1 MLQDKEDERLTVP
14 EGWRDAPFTREDNP
28 RGLLS
33 ESSFSV
39 LFPKY
44 RESYLSKVWPL
55 VKELLTDHGIEP
67 ELDLIKG
74 SLTVKTTRKAFDPF
88 MIIKARDLITLL
100 ARSVDLEQA
109 KRILEDDVACDI
121 IKIGSMV
128 AKKDRF
134 VKRRKRLI
142 GPGGTTLKAMECLTD
157 CYVAVQGNTVAA
169 LGPHRGLKEVR
180 KIVEDCMNNIHPFF
194 TIRTIMEKHDL
205 AKNPDMKN
213 QSWEPYLPQYKSK
226 NISKRKQPLKKKT
239 KKAYTPFPPPQPESK
254 IDKELASG
262 EYFLKEDERKQRKT
276 ELKKQKQSQSKQ
288 DRQKKRDRAF
298 VAPEESAQ
306 PPKKKA
312 KAEDTAKVDL
322 KKLKA
327 KFVGLKKSK
336 SS

>member
-1 MLQDKEDERLTVP
+1 M
-14 EGWRDAPFTREDNP
+14 
-28 RGLLS
+28 
-33 ESSFSV
+33 

-55 VKELLTDHGIEP
+55 VKELLSEHGIEP

-109 KRILEDDVACDI
+109 KRILDDDVACDI
-121 IKIGSMV
+121 IKIGTMV

-169 LGPHRGLKEVR
+169 LGPHSGLKEVR
-180 KIVEDCMNNIHPFF
+180 KIVVDCMNNIHPFF

-205 AKNPDMKN
+205 AKNPEMRFQN
-213 QSWEPYLPQYKSK
+213 WEPYLPQYKSK
-226 NISKRKQPLKKKT
+226 NISKRKQPLKKKK

-276 ELKKQKQSQSKQ
+276 ELKKQKQNQSKQ

-298 VAPEESAQ
+298 IAPEESEQ
-306 PPKKKA
+306 PSKKKL
-312 KAEDTAKVDL
+312 KADDSGKVDL

-327 KFVGLKKSK
+327 KFKKVKPGKISK
-336 SS
+336 T

>member
-1 MLQDKEDERLTVP
+1 MEQEDDRLTVP
-14 EGWRDAPFTREDNP
+14 EGWKDEPFTREDNP
-28 RGLLS
+28 RGLLT

-44 RESYLSKVWPL
+44 RESYLSKTWQQ
-55 VKELLTDHGIEP
+55 VKSTLSEHGVEA
-67 ELDLIKG
+67 EMDLIKG
-74 SLTVKTTRKAFDPF
+74 SLSVRTTRKTFDPYI
-88 MIIKARDLITLL
+88 IIKARDLINLL

-109 KRILEDDVACDI
+109 KRVLEDDVACDI

-128 AKKDRF
+128 SKKERF
-134 VKRRKRLI
+134 IKRRKRLI

-213 QSWEPYLPQYKSK
+213 QNWAPYLPQYKSK

-239 KKAYTPFPPPQPESK
+239 KKTYTPFPPPQPESK
-254 IDKELASG
+254 VDKELATG
-262 EYFLKEDERKQRKT
+262 EYFLKEEERQQRKT
-276 ELKKQKQSQSKQ
+276 ELKKQKQKQAKQ
-288 DRQKKRDRAF
+288 DRQQKRDKSF
-298 VAPEESAQ
+298 IAPEEAKE
-306 PPKKKA
+306 PPKKKS
-312 KAEDTAKVDL
+312 KGDGDSKVDL
-322 KKLKA
+322 KKLKQ
-327 KFVGLKKSK
+327 KFSKISKKK
-336 SS
+336 T

>member
-1 MLQDKEDERLTVP
+1 MEQDDDRLTVP
-14 EGWRDAPFTREDNP
+14 EGWKDKPFTREDNKH
-28 RGLLS
+28 GLLT
-33 ESSFSV
+33 ESNFSV

-55 VKELLTDHGIEP
+55 VTEILKDYGVEA

-74 SLTVKTTRKAFDPF
+74 NLSVKTTRKTFDPYV
-88 MIIKARDLITLL
+88 IIKARDLITLL

-109 KRILEDDVACDI
+109 KKILEDDVACDI

-128 AKKDRF
+128 SKKERF
-134 VKRRKRLI
+134 IKRRKRLI

-169 LGPHRGLKEVR
+169 IGPHRGLKEVR
-180 KIVEDCMNNIHPFF
+180 SIVEDCMNNIHPFF

-205 AKNPDMKN
+205 AKNPEMKN
-213 QSWEPYLPQYKSK
+213 VNWAPYLPQYKSK

-262 EYFLKEDERKQRKT
+262 EYFLKEEERQQRKN
-276 ELKKQKQSQSKQ
+276 ELKKQKQKEAKQS
-288 DRQKKRDRAF
+288 RQQKRDKSF
-298 VAPEESAQ
+298 VAPSESKE
-306 PPKKKA
+306 PPKKKV
-312 KAEDTAKVDL
+312 KEESKVDL
-322 KKLKA
+322 KKLKQ
-327 KFVGLKKSK
+327 KFNKLSKTKS
-336 SS
+336 

>member
-1 MLQDKEDERLTVP
+1 MLQDKEDDRLTVP
-14 EGWRDAPFTREDNP
+14 DGWKESPFTREDNP
-28 RGLLS
+28 KGLLA

-55 VKELLTDHGIEP
+55 VKELLSDHGIEP

-109 KRILEDDVACDI
+109 KRILEDDVACDV

-205 AKNPDMKN
+205 AKNPDMKYQN
-213 QSWEPYLPQYKSK
+213 WEPYLPQYKSK
-226 NISKRKQPLKKKT
+226 NISKRKQPLKKK
-239 KKAYTPFPPPQPESK
+239 KKNAYTPFPPPQPESK

-262 EYFLKEDERKQRKT
+262 EYFLKEDERRQRKT
-276 ELKKQKQSQSKQ
+276 ELKKQKQTQSKQ

-298 VAPEESAQ
+298 IAPEESVQ
-306 PPKKKA
+306 LVKKKA
-312 KAEDTAKVDL
+312 KKDESGKVDL
-322 KKLKA
+322 RKLKA
-327 KFVGLKKSK
+327 KFKDRKKMK

>member
-1 MLQDKEDERLTVP
+1 MLQDKEDDRLTVP
-14 EGWRDAPFTREDNP
+14 EGWKDAPFTREDNP
-28 RGLLS
+28 RGLLA

-55 VKELLTDHGIEP
+55 VKELLTEHGIEP
-67 ELDLIKG
+67 DLDLIKG

-128 AKKDRF
+128 VKKERF

-157 CYVAVQGNTVAA
+157 CYIAVQGNTVAA

-205 AKNPDMKN
+205 AKNPEMRHQN
-213 QSWEPYLPQYKSK
+213 WEPYLPQYQSK
-226 NISKRKQPLKKKT
+226 NISKRKQPLKKKK

-262 EYFLKEDERKQRKT
+262 EYFLKEDERRQRKT
-276 ELKKQKQSQSKQ
+276 ELKKQKQNQSKQ
-288 DRQKKRDRAF
+288 DRQRKRDKAF
-298 VAPEESAQ
+298 IAPEESNHSV
-306 PPKKKA
+306 KRKA
-312 KAEDTAKVDL
+312 IDGASSKVDL
-322 KKLKA
+322 KKLKT
-327 KFVGLKKSK
+327 KFHKISKKTT
-336 SS
+336 

>member
-1 MLQDKEDERLTVP
+1 MLQDKEDDRLTVP
-14 EGWRDAPFTREDNP
+14 EGWRDAPFTKEDNP
-28 RGLLS
+28 RGLLA

-55 VKELLTDHGIEP
+55 VKELLSDHGIEP

-213 QSWEPYLPQYKSK
+213 QNWEPYLPQYKSK
-226 NISKRKQPLKKKT
+226 NISKRKQPLKKKK
-239 KKAYTPFPPPQPESK
+239 KKAYTPFPPPQAESK

-262 EYFLKEDERKQRKT
+262 EYFLKEDERRQRKT
-276 ELKKQKQSQSKQ
+276 ELKKQKQTQSKQ

-298 VAPEESAQ
+298 IPPEESAQ
-306 PPKKKA
+306 PLKKKI
-312 KAEDTAKVDL
+312 KTDESVKVDL
-322 KKLKA
+322 KKLNT
-327 KFVGLKKSK
+327 KFKNMKKTK